1 MPQSLPATI
10 PNPKKIVVARIR
22 RNSTRKG
29 EFHRASMR
37 KTELQKLA
45 TFVVLYSIKGAVCL
59 RAMCA
64 TSKNLLTMSL
74 GT

>member
-1 MPQSLPATI
+1 M

-22 RNSTRKG
+22 KTSTRKG
-29 EFHRASMR
+29 EFHRASIR

-45 TFVVLYSIKGAVCL
+45 TFVVLYSNIGAVCL
-59 RAMCA
+59 PAMCA
-64 TSKNLLTMSL
+64 ASKNLLTGLL